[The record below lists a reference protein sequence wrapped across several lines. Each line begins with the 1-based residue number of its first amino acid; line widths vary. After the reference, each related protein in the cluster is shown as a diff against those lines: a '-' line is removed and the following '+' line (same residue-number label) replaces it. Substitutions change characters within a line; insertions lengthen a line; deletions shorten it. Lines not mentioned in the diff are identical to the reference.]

1 MNLAVVVLE
10 IEDSITSVEIENYVF
25 DSSYPIIGL
34 EIPTWNWSERQSVPL
49 GRILQIDMSHPLQS
63 INISFFSWA
72 TAVFCG
78 RKITKNQN
86 SKTKIRIYPEELI
99 YPYGGKRRPFENYS
113 RLYCIT
119 IPHIGAAVLMR
130 KYYIGKVNLDFGL
143 GYCRSRSEKT
153 LESKA

>member
-63 INISFFSWA
+63 INISFFS
-72 TAVFCG
+72 
-78 RKITKNQN
+78 
-86 SKTKIRIYPEELI
+86 
-99 YPYGGKRRPFENYS
+99 
-113 RLYCIT
+113 
-119 IPHIGAAVLMR
+119 
-130 KYYIGKVNLDFGL
+130 
-143 GYCRSRSEKT
+143 
-153 LESKA
+153 